1 MTITTRNSIT
11 PIQKAIV
18 TILRGDATLAGLL
31 APIKGMTPSTPA
43 VVDQPPEGQAKPYL
57 RVGDH
62 LSIPD
67 GDHTSA
73 GREVTVTLHV
83 WTQARSNAQGQA
95 IADRVTAL
103 LDRQVAAFSAALAGD
118 GHRCVTI
125 RQEFDQ
131 ALEDPDP
138 QIRHHVLRF
147 RIQTVQLS

>member
-1 MTITTRNSIT
+1 MTITFVNPASAVQRAFVS
-11 PIQKAIV
+11 
-18 TILRGDATLAGLL
+18 ILRGDTLLASLL
-31 APIKGMTPSTPA
+31 APIKDVTPATPA
-43 VVDQPPEGQAKPYL
+43 VVDQAAEGQAKPYI

-67 GDHTSA
+67 YDHTSA
-73 GREVTVTLHV
+73 GREVTETLHV
-83 WTQARSNAQGQA
+83 WTQTRSNKPGQD

-103 LDRQVAAFSAALAGD
+103 LDHQTAAFSAALEAN
-118 GHRCVTI
+118 GHRCVSI

-147 RIQTVQLS
+147 RIQTQQLS